1 MFFNPLRIDFE
12 GFFAMVC
19 RPILLQRFGTR
30 CPKDETMKTMN
41 LAAASAFALVLLAIP
56 CAAQE
61 AWPAR
66 PVKLIVPSSPGGGT
80 DLFARLL
87 GQALG
92 EALKQQFVIDNRP
105 GASGN
110 IGAEIA
116 AKSAPDGYTFLVS
129 ANPALTVNPSL
140 YKNLPYDAERDF
152 SPVARAVIAPQV
164 ICAHPSLQVKSVAE
178 LVALGKREPGKIP
191 FASAGTGSPTY
202 LGVRMLE
209 EASGARF
216 VHVPYKGVGQA
227 YKDLL
232 GGDIKFMFPDVAS
245 VIPHIRSGKVVALAV
260 NQRTPLLPGVPTLAE
275 AGFPI
280 EVFTSFS
287 VVAPAGTPRAIVDRM
302 SAEIGRAMKSAALG
316 EKLQAQALVPVFDS
330 PEQFAADLKKE
341 RDGWAAFIRR
351 NGIVQEE

>member
-1 MFFNPLRIDFE
+1 
-12 GFFAMVC
+12 
-19 RPILLQRFGTR
+19 
-30 CPKDETMKTMN
+30 MKTMSHVQ
-41 LAAASAFALVLLAIP
+41 AAAFALALIAFP
-56 CAAQE
+56 AAGQDN
-61 AWPAR
+61 WPAR

-92 EALKQQFVIDNRP
+92 EALKQQFVVDNRP

-110 IGAEIA
+110 IGAEA
-116 AKSAPDGYTFLVS
+116 AARSAPDGYTFLVS

-140 YKNLPYDAERDF
+140 YKKLPYDAERDF

-164 ICAHPSLQVKSVAE
+164 ICAHPSLQVKSLAE
-178 LVALGKREPGKIP
+178 LIALGKREPGRIP

-209 EASGARF
+209 EVSGARF

-245 VIPHIRSGKVVALAV
+245 VLPYIRSGKVVALAV
-260 NQRTPLLPGVPTLAE
+260 NQPTALLPGVPTLAQ

-287 VVAPAGTPRAIVDRM
+287 VVAPAGTPRPVIQRM
-302 SAEIGRAMKSAALG
+302 SAEIAKAMKSSGLA
-316 EKLQAQALVPVFDS
+316 EKLQAQALVPVFDT

-351 NGIVQEE
+351 NGIEQEE

>member
-1 MFFNPLRIDFE
+1 
-12 GFFAMVC
+12 
-19 RPILLQRFGTR
+19 
-30 CPKDETMKTMN
+30 MKTMSHVP
-41 LAAASAFALVLLAIP
+41 AAAFALALIAFP
-56 CAAQE
+56 AAGQDN
-61 AWPAR
+61 WPAR

-92 EALKQQFVIDNRP
+92 EALKQQFVVDNRP

-110 IGAEIA
+110 IGAEA
-116 AKSAPDGYTFLVS
+116 AARSAPDGYTFLVS

-140 YKNLPYDAERDF
+140 YKKLPYDAERDF

-164 ICAHPSLQVKSVAE
+164 ICVHPSLQVKTLAE
-178 LVALGKREPGKIP
+178 LIALGKREPGKIP

-209 EASGARF
+209 EVSGARF

-245 VIPHIRSGKVVALAV
+245 VLPYIRSGKVVALAV
-260 NQRTPLLPGVPTLAE
+260 NQPTALLPGVPTLAQ

-287 VVAPAGTPRAIVDRM
+287 VVAPAGTPRPVIQRM
-302 SAEIGRAMKSAALG
+302 SAEIAKAMKSSGLA
-316 EKLQAQALVPVFDS
+316 EKLQAQALVPVFDT
-330 PEQFAADLKKE
+330 PEQFAVDLKKE

-351 NGIVQEE
+351 NGIEQEE